1 MAALEQIRR
10 FFPKAV
16 GVDDYASKVTTVE
29 IPDTAVLLTAQGIPV
44 LLVKA
49 KPGADGVIVGV
60 YTTIGADL
68 ALAVKDVPAAP
79 PGADGNGP

>member
-16 GVDDYASKVTTVE
+16 GVEDYASKVSTAE
-29 IPDTAVLLTAQGIPV
+29 IPDTAVLLTYKGTPV

-49 KPGADGVIVGV
+49 KPGEEGIVVGV

-68 ALAVKDVPAAP
+68 TLTVKEPQVA
-79 PGADGNGP
+79 GKDGTTK

>member
-1 MAALEQIRR
+1 MAALEQIRQ

-16 GVDDYASKVTTVE
+16 GMEDYAHRVTTVE
-29 IPDTAVLLTAQGIPV
+29 IPDTAVLLTARGVPV

-49 KPGADGVIVGV
+49 KPGEGGVIVGV

-68 ALAVKDVPAAP
+68 TLTVKELPAA
-79 PGADGNGP
+79 GEGKES

>member
-16 GVDDYASKVTTVE
+16 GMEDYANKVTTVE
-29 IPDTAVLLTAQGIPV
+29 VPDTAVLLTCKGVPV

-49 KPGADGVIVGV
+49 KPGEGAVIVGV

-68 ALAVKDVPAAP
+68 TLTVKDPPAA
-79 PGADGNGP
+79 GDGTGS